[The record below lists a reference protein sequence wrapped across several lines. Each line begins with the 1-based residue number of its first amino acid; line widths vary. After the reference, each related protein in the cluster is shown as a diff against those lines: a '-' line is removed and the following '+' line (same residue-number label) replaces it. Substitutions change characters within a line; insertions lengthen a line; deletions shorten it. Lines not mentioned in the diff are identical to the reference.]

1 MKKILLIPI
10 CILLCSCILDPPKG
24 INISKEKV
32 LEQMTLSNDYL
43 MKRWPDPGVNV
54 ITNKERPS
62 NLWTRGTYYTGL
74 MALYKID
81 PQEVYYDYAVTWGE
95 SHNWSLRDGIE
106 SRNANC
112 QCAGQTYLDLYMID
126 QKPERIGPIRENI
139 AMMVHSEKE
148 NDWWWI
154 DALYMAMPTFAKLG
168 VIEAD
173 DQYFQKMYDLYLFA
187 KESHGEGGLYNAVEG
202 LWWRDENFKPPFK
215 TPGGKNCYWS
225 RGNGWVFAALARV
238 LEIIP
243 EDAIGYEDYR
253 TTFLEMAKTLIS
265 RQRMDGFWNVSLDD
279 PEDFGGKESS
289 GTSFF
294 VYGMAWG
301 INNGLLPR
309 KEYISAV
316 SKGWQALINE
326 AVHKDG
332 SIGYVQATGDKP
344 SDGQPVT
351 YDSKPD
357 FEDYTIG
364 AFLLAGS
371 EVYHLAK

>member
-1 MKKILLIPI
+1 MRKILFIPAG
-10 CILLCSCILDPPKG
+10 ILLCSCILLPPKEVK
-24 INISKEKV
+24 ISKEKV
-32 LEQMTLSNDYL
+32 LEQMTQSNDYL

-74 MALYKID
+74 MALYSID
-81 PQEVYYDYAVTWGE
+81 PRDEYYEYAVNWGE
-95 SHNWSLRDGIE
+95 AHEWHMRDGIN
-106 SRNANC
+106 RNANTH
-112 QCAGQTYLDLYMID
+112 CAGQTYIDLYNID
-126 QKPERIGPIRENI
+126 PKPERIAKIREAI
-139 AMMVHSEKE
+139 DMMVDSEKKD
-148 NDWWWI
+148 DWWWI

-168 VIEAD
+168 VIEED
-173 DQYFQKMYDLYLFA
+173 EKYFQKMYDLYLVA
-187 KESHGEGGLYNAVEG
+187 KETHGGDGLYNEADG

-215 TPGGKNCYWS
+215 TPGGKDCYWS

-238 LEIIP
+238 LDILP
-243 EDAIGYEDYR
+243 EDAVGYEDYR
-253 TTFLEMAKTLIS
+253 TTYLEMAEALVSK
-265 RQRMDGFWNVSLDD
+265 QRKDGFWNVSLDD

-301 INNGLLPR
+301 INKGLLPK

-316 SKGWQALINE
+316 SNGWQALIKE

-332 SIGYVQATGDKP
+332 SIGYAQATGDKP

>member
-1 MKKILLIPI
+1 MRKILFIPAG
-10 CILLCSCILDPPKG
+10 ILLCSCILLPPKEVK
-24 INISKEKV
+24 ISKEKV
-32 LEQMTLSNDYL
+32 LEQMTQSNDYL

-74 MALYKID
+74 MALYSID
-81 PQEVYYDYAVTWGE
+81 PRDEYYEYAVNWGE
-95 SHNWSLRDGIE
+95 AHEWHMRDGIN
-106 SRNANC
+106 RDANTH
-112 QCAGQTYLDLYMID
+112 CAGQTYIDLYNID
-126 QKPERIGPIRENI
+126 PKPERIAKIREAI
-139 AMMVHSEKE
+139 DLMVDSEKKD
-148 NDWWWI
+148 DWWWI
-154 DALYMAMPTFAKLG
+154 DALYMAMPTFTKLG
-168 VIEAD
+168 LVEED
-173 DQYFQKMYDLYLFA
+173 EKYFQKMYDLYLYT
-187 KESHGEGGLYNAVEG
+187 KESHGGDGLYNEADG

-215 TPGGKNCYWS
+215 TPGGKDCYWS

-238 LEIIP
+238 LDILP
-243 EDAIGYEDYR
+243 EDAVGYEDYL
-253 TTFLEMAKTLIS
+253 TDYMEMAEALVSK
-265 RQRMDGFWNVSLDD
+265 QRKDGFWNVSLAD

-294 VYGMAWG
+294 VYGLAWG
-301 INNGLLPR
+301 INKGLLP
-309 KEYISAV
+309 KEEYISAV
-316 SKGWQALINE
+316 NKGWKALIKE

-332 SIGYVQATGDKP
+332 SIGYAQATGDKP

>member
-1 MKKILLIPI
+1 MKKILYIPAG
-10 CILLCSCILDPPKG
+10 ILLCSFILLPPKE
-24 INISKEKV
+24 IKISKEKV
-32 LEQMTLSNDYL
+32 LEQMTRSNDYL

-54 ITNKERPS
+54 ITNRERPS

-74 MALYKID
+74 MALYSID
-81 PQEVYYDYAVTWGE
+81 RQEQYYRYAVDWGE
-95 SHNWSLRDGIE
+95 SHEWNMRDGIN
-106 SRNANC
+106 RNANTH
-112 QCAGQTYLDLYMID
+112 CAGQTYIDLYNID
-126 QKPERIGPIRENI
+126 PKPERIANI
-139 AMMVHSEKE
+139 KKAIDIMVDSEKKD
-148 NDWWWI
+148 DWWWI
-154 DALYMAMPTFAKLG
+154 DAFYMAMPTITKLG
-168 VIEAD
+168 LVEQD
-173 DQYFQKMYDLYLFA
+173 EKYFQKMYELYLFT
-187 KESHGEGGLYNAVEG
+187 KESHGGDGLYNEADG

-238 LEIIP
+238 LDIIP
-243 EDAIGYEDYR
+243 EDAIGYEDYK
-253 TTFLEMAKTLIS
+253 TTYLKMADALVSI
-265 RQRMDGFWNVSLDD
+265 QRKDGFWNVSLDD

-301 INNGLLPR
+301 INNGLLP
-309 KEYISAV
+309 KEKYISAV
-316 SKGWQALINE
+316 NKGWEALIKE
-326 AVHKDG
+326 AVHPDG
-332 SIGYVQATGDKP
+332 SIGFVQATGDRP

>member
-1 MKKILLIPI
+1 MKKLLFIPL
-10 CILLCSCILDPPKG
+10 CILLCSCSLFSPKG
-24 INISKEKV
+24 IESSKEQV
-32 LEQMTLSNDYL
+32 LEQMTQSNDYL

-54 ITNKERPS
+54 ITNRERTS

-74 MALYKID
+74 MALYSID
-81 PQEVYYDYAVTWGE
+81 PQEKYYRYAVDWGE
-95 SHNWSLRDGIE
+95 SHEWNMRDGIN
-106 SRNANC
+106 RNANTH
-112 QCAGQTYLDLYMID
+112 CAGQTYIDLYEID
-126 QKPERIGPIRENI
+126 PKPERIAKIKEALDI
-139 AMMVHSEKE
+139 MVNSEKKD
-148 NDWWWI
+148 DWWWI
-154 DALYMAMPTFAKLG
+154 DAFYMAMPTFTKLG
-168 VIEAD
+168 LVEKDEI
-173 DQYFQKMYDLYLFA
+173 YFQKMYDLYLFT
-187 KESHGEGGLYNAVEG
+187 KESHGGDGLYNTDEG

-225 RGNGWVFAALARV
+225 RGNGWVFAALAKV
-238 LEIIP
+238 LDILP
-243 EDAIGYEDYR
+243 ENAIGYEDYR
-253 TTFLEMAKTLIS
+253 TTYLEMAEALVS
-265 RQRMDGFWNVSLDD
+265 GQREDGFWNVSLDD

-301 INNGLLPR
+301 INKGLLPK

-326 AVHKDG
+326 AVHEDG

>member
-1 MKKILLIPI
+1 MKKILYISAG
-10 CILLCSCILDPPKG
+10 ILLCSFILLPPKEVKL
-24 INISKEKV
+24 SKEKV
-32 LEQMTLSNDYL
+32 LEQMTQSNDYL

-74 MALYKID
+74 MALYSID
-81 PQEVYYDYAVTWGE
+81 PRDEYYEYAVNWGE
-95 SHNWSLRDGIE
+95 AHEWHMRDGIN
-106 SRNANC
+106 RNANTH
-112 QCAGQTYLDLYMID
+112 CAGQTYIELYNID
-126 QKPERIGPIRENI
+126 PKPERIAKIREAI
-139 AMMVHSEKE
+139 DMMVDSEKKD
-148 NDWWWI
+148 DWWWI
-154 DALYMAMPTFAKLG
+154 DALYMAMPTFTKLG
-168 VIEAD
+168 LVEED
-173 DQYFQKMYDLYLFA
+173 EKYFQKMYDLYLFT
-187 KESHGEGGLYNAVEG
+187 KESHGGDGLYNEADG
-202 LWWRDENFKPPFK
+202 LWWRDENFKPPYK
-215 TPGGKNCYWS
+215 TPGGKDCYWS

-238 LEIIP
+238 LDIIP
-243 EDAIGYEDYR
+243 EDAIGYEDYKA
-253 TTFLEMAKTLIS
+253 TYLKMAEALVSK
-265 RQRMDGFWNVSLDD
+265 QRKDGFWNVSLDD

-301 INNGLLPR
+301 INNGLLP
-309 KEYISAV
+309 KEEYISAV
-316 SKGWQALINE
+316 NKGWEALIKE
-326 AVHKDG
+326 AVHPDG
-332 SIGYVQATGDKP
+332 SIGYVQATGDRP

>member
-1 MKKILLIPI
+1 MKKILYIPA
-10 CILLCSCILDPPKG
+10 CILLCSFILLPPKG
-24 INISKEKV
+24 VKTTKEKV
-32 LEQMTLSNDYL
+32 LEQMTQSNDYL

-74 MALYKID
+74 MALYSID
-81 PQEVYYDYAVTWGE
+81 PRDEYYEYAVNWGE
-95 SHNWSLRDGIE
+95 AHEWHMRDGIN
-106 SRNANC
+106 RNANTH
-112 QCAGQTYLDLYMID
+112 CAGQTYIELYNID
-126 QKPERIGPIRENI
+126 PKPERIAKIREAI
-139 AMMVHSEKE
+139 EMMVDSEKKD
-148 NDWWWI
+148 DWWWI
-154 DALYMAMPTFAKLG
+154 DALYMAMPTFTKLG
-168 VIEAD
+168 LVEED
-173 DQYFQKMYDLYLFA
+173 EKYFQKMYDLYLFT
-187 KESHGEGGLYNAVEG
+187 KESHGGDGLYNEADG
-202 LWWRDENFKPPFK
+202 LWWRDENFKPPYK
-215 TPGGKNCYWS
+215 TPGGKDCYWS

-238 LEIIP
+238 LDIIP
-243 EDAIGYEDYR
+243 EDAIGYEDYKA
-253 TTFLEMAKTLIS
+253 TYLKMAEALVSK
-265 RQRMDGFWNVSLDD
+265 QRKDGFWNVSLDD

-301 INNGLLPR
+301 INNGLLPK

-316 SKGWQALINE
+316 SNGWQALIKE
-326 AVHKDG
+326 AVHQDG
-332 SIGYVQATGDKP
+332 SIGYAQATGDKP

>member
-1 MKKILLIPI
+1 
-10 CILLCSCILDPPKG
+10 
-24 INISKEKV
+24 
-32 LEQMTLSNDYL
+32 MTQSNDYL

-54 ITNKERPS
+54 ITNRERTS

-74 MALYKID
+74 MALYSID
-81 PQEVYYDYAVTWGE
+81 PQDKYYQYAVDWGE
-95 SHNWSLRDGIE
+95 SHEWNMRDGIN
-106 SRNANC
+106 RNANTH
-112 QCAGQTYLDLYMID
+112 CAGQTYIDLYDID
-126 QKPERIGPIRENI
+126 PKPERIAKIREALDI
-139 AMMVHSEKE
+139 MVNSEKKD
-148 NDWWWI
+148 DWWWI
-154 DALYMAMPTFAKLG
+154 DAFFMAMPTFTKLG
-168 VIEAD
+168 LVEED
-173 DQYFQKMYDLYLFA
+173 EKYFQKMYDLYLFT
-187 KESHGEGGLYNAVEG
+187 KESHGGDGLYNEADG

-215 TPGGKNCYWS
+215 TSGGKDCYWS
-225 RGNGWVFAALARV
+225 RGNGWVIAALAMV
-238 LEIIP
+238 LDILP
-243 EDAIGYEDYR
+243 EEAVGYEDYL
-253 TTFLEMAKTLIS
+253 TTYLEMAEALVS
-265 RQRMDGFWNVSLDD
+265 RQRKDGFWNVSLDD

-301 INNGLLPR
+301 INNGLLPK

-316 SKGWQALINE
+316 NKGWQALINE
-326 AVHKDG
+326 AVHPDG